1 MEKELRNFQVAIYM
15 KDSLRM
21 ENLRD
26 MEHILINLVQCMKDP
41 LQMISLMEKGKEH
54 LKMELLNSEFLLT
67 ISSMGKG

>member
-26 MEHILINLVQCMKDP
+26 MEHILINLVQCMKGP
-41 LQMISLMEKGKEH
+41 LQMISLMGKGKEH
-54 LKMELLNSEFLLT
+54 LKMELFNSECLFT